1 MIHLVLYFLS
11 RFSVKIKVAF
21 LIIFL
26 ISGVLFWNFSFLND
40 SYKQH
45 EHTQKILFAFE
56 TAQNLNRILFSLQ
69 KERAYSIAVATHG
82 HIQSDLQQVRLET
95 DAKMIKFNSCR
106 QNLQDLPNKKINA
119 KIVLLTTEIAKM
131 KAMRLDI
138 DQGKIEGDEIIR
150 YYTDSLIK
158 HFIDLVA
165 LMTADI
171 ESNDFNAYFNLI
183 SAIEYTAL
191 QQSLIQVAV
200 GREEVFDQLW
210 YDLIITQDAKSQ
222 TYLDH
227 FKTFAN
233 ADVISAYYKLYSTP
247 SFIHLNQ
254 MLEELK
260 SQVGQKVT
268 GIDITLW
275 LHYHDIYMDN
285 IKKVE
290 ALNSSVVKTKIDA
303 VLQKDSEHFNR
314 NIMLL
319 VLPLI
324 FVLLI
329 AWFIFADIRQ
339 SLHTLLEFLKDKDE
353 VKRRD
358 QILLLQSKSEL
369 GTVYRTLFD
378 FNKKIKEQIQV
389 IEYTYETDQL
399 TKIPNRNKLLKEMEA
414 MQEAGHC
421 FSVIYIDIHN
431 FSHINDSF
439 GQRIGDLYLQETAQ
453 ILKEIAGSISSDAHL
468 KTNVFRMGSD
478 EFVLICSNAAYI
490 NLLIAKLKEV
500 YIIEHDDIDMPL
512 SFTFGIAN
520 SDTQHSQ
527 ASLLSRAEIASRYA
541 IRTHKRFAYYD
552 EDALLEKR
560 HKANLEWVK
569 KIASAFSEGL
579 FSVHFQ
585 PIAEAKS
592 GKTVK
597 YEVLIR
603 MYDKEQALLIS
614 PAKFL
619 GVLQNSGHEKDLTRL
634 IIDQS
639 FKSYEKCQIDLS
651 INMTRDDLD
660 NDMIDYLIAQ
670 AKKYKIPP
678 ASIVIELVESEELL
692 KDNYISVIYE
702 IRHAGFKI
710 AIDDFGTGYSNFSY
724 LTQIKPDYIKIDGS
738 LIERVGKNLTERQ
751 VVEGIYNFAHNLGI
765 EVIAEYVSDD
775 EIYTIIKD
783 IGIEYVQGYFI
794 GNVMSCEEVIKLRE
808 SS

>member
-1 MIHLVLYFLS
+1 MIHFILYFLS

-45 EHTQKILFAFE
+45 EHTQKTLFAFE
-56 TAQNLNRILFSLQ
+56 TAQKLNRILFSLQ

-82 HIQSDLQQVRLET
+82 HVQSDLEQVRFET
-95 DAKMIKFNSCR
+95 DAKMLKFNSCR
-106 QNLQDLPNKKINA
+106 QNLQDHPSQKINA
-119 KIVLLTTEIAKM
+119 KIVLLTTEISKM
-131 KAMRLDI
+131 EAMRLEI
-138 DQGKIEGDEIIR
+138 DQGKIEGDEIVR

-165 LMTADI
+165 LMTAHI

-233 ADVISAYYKLYSTP
+233 ADVINAYYTLYSTP
-247 SFIHLNQ
+247 SCIHLNQ

-260 SQVGQKVT
+260 TQLGKRVS

-290 ALNSSVVKTKIDA
+290 ALNSRVVKTKIDE
-303 VLQKDSEHFNR
+303 VLKEDSDRFDR
-314 NIMLL
+314 NILML

-324 FVLLI
+324 FVLMI
-329 AWFIFADIRQ
+329 AWFIFADIRN
-339 SLHTLLEFLKDKDE
+339 SLNTLLEFLKDKDE

-358 QILLLQSKSEL
+358 QVLLLQSKSEL

-378 FNKKIKEQIQV
+378 FNKKIKEQIKV

-399 TKIPNRNKLLKEMEA
+399 TKIPNRNKLLKEMET

-439 GQRIGDLYLQETAQ
+439 GQRIGDIYLQETAQ
-453 ILKEIAGSISSDAHL
+453 ILKEIAGSISSDTHL

-500 YIIEHDDIDMPL
+500 YIIEHENIDMPL

-520 SDTQHSQ
+520 SDTQYSQ

-552 EDALLEKR
+552 ENALLEKQ

-569 KIASAFSEGL
+569 KIASAFADGL
-579 FSVHFQ
+579 FTVHFQ
-585 PIAEAKS
+585 SIVSVAT
-592 GKTVK
+592 GKVEK

-603 MYDKEQALLIS
+603 MFDKNKELMIS
-614 PAKFL
+614 PVEFL
-619 GVLQNSGHEKDLTRL
+619 GVLQNSGHEKELTKL
-634 IIDQS
+634 VIDQS
-639 FKSYEKCQIDLS
+639 FEAFEKCQVDLS
-651 INMTRDDLD
+651 INMTKDDLD
-660 NDMIDYLIAQ
+660 EDIIDYLIAKANKHNIP
-670 AKKYKIPP
+670 AK
-678 ASIVIELVESEELL
+678 SIVIELVESEELL
-692 KDNYISVIYE
+692 YENYIGIIKE
-702 IRHAGFKI
+702 IKRAGFKV
-710 AIDDFGTGYSNFSY
+710 AIDDFGTGYSNFAY
-724 LTQIKPDYIKIDGS
+724 LTQIKPDYIRIDGS
-738 LIERVGKNLTERQ
+738 LIEKIDKNIKDRQ
-751 VVEGIYNFAHNLGI
+751 GEEGIYNFESNIGI
-765 EVIAEYVSDD
+765 EVFAEYVSS
-775 EIYTIIKD
+775 D
-783 IGIEYVQGYFI
+783 I
-794 GNVMSCEEVIKLRE
+794 
-808 SS
+808 